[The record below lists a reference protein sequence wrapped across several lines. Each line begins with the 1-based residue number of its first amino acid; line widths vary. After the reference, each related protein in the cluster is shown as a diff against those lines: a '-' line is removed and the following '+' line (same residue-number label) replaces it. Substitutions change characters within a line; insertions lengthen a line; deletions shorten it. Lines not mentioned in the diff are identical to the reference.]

1 MSPGKGK
8 PNGKAA
14 KLQARIQSPYR
25 DRRAYRREDDG
36 GDLPGAPSERPCL
49 FSLEGGA
56 SETGAR
62 DLCHRTKPR
71 RRATAYRRT
80 GTDGRTIDHGA
91 RSGKKSLEHLDLA
104 LEQKRQVIQVL
115 ADDYPVSLLCDLLAC
130 PRSSYYY
137 QPTLQDETEVKTAI
151 EEVVIEWPTYGYRR
165 VTKQLR
171 RKGRTVNKKR
181 VQRLMRG
188 MGLSVKTKRKARKTT
203 NSQHDFPRYPNLV
216 QDIAIV
222 RPDQVWVSDITYIRL
237 RDEFVYLAVIMDVFT
252 RGIRGWHLGRSLDQ
266 TLTLIALD
274 RALAGHKPEIH
285 HSDQGIQYAAG
296 AYTQMLR
303 AAGAEIS
310 MADIGEAW
318 QNGYAE
324 RLMRT
329 IKEEEVDLSEY
340 ECYTDAV
347 SQLGRFLNDVYMHKR
362 IHSSLGYLTPA
373 EFEEQWRRGRE
384 RPVDVN

>member
-1 MSPGKGK
+1 M
-8 PNGKAA
+8 
-14 KLQARIQSPYR
+14 
-25 DRRAYRREDDG
+25 
-36 GDLPGAPSERPCL
+36 
-49 FSLEGGA
+49 
-56 SETGAR
+56 
-62 DLCHRTKPR
+62 
-71 RRATAYRRT
+71 
-80 GTDGRTIDHGA
+80 
-91 RSGKKSLEHLDLA
+91 
-104 LEQKRQVIQVL
+104 IQVL

-137 QPTLQDETEVKTAI
+137 QPTLPDETEVKTAI

-266 TLTLIALD
+266 ALTLIALD

-285 HSDQGIQYAAG
+285 HSDQGIQYAAT
-296 AYTQMLR
+296 AYTEMLR

-329 IKEEEVDLSEY
+329 IKGLP
-340 ECYTDAV
+340 
-347 SQLGRFLNDVYMHKR
+347 Q
-362 IHSSLGYLTPA
+362 
-373 EFEEQWRRGRE
+373 
-384 RPVDVN
+384 